1 MCLLVFIMRHSSVD
15 IRYTTSFVRAGGPDD
30 PPRGPL
36 ELWVAD
42 VETGAARPLLPGL
55 NTIFDE

>member
-1 MCLLVFIMRHSSVD
+1 MH
-15 IRYTTSFVRAGGPDD
+15 AGGPND

-42 VETGAARPLLPGL
+42 STTGAARSLLKNL

>member
-1 MCLLVFIMRHSSVD
+1 MWHSPVD
-15 IRYTTSFVRAGGPDD
+15 IRCTTSFVCAGGPDD
-30 PPRGPL
+30 PPRGAL

>member
-1 MCLLVFIMRHSSVD
+1 MFIIWHVFFC
-15 IRYTTSFVRAGGPDD
+15 IRYTTSFFCAGGPDD